1 VEQEVRMNMVKSSLV
16 AGLLGACFVITPASA
31 QNLQPRDVAVA
42 GALAPITLDS
52 PVEMQGR
59 RGGFRGGGGGF
70 RAGGGGGGFR
80 GGRGGFRGGRGGGG
94 GGGAAAAAALGI
106 LGAAI
111 IASEAARAN
120 APRDCWIERQRVR
133 DEWGRTI
140 GFRRV
145 RVCN

>member
-1 VEQEVRMNMVKSSLV
+1 MNMVKSSLV
-16 AGLLGACFVITPASA
+16 AGLLGACFVIAPASA

-42 GALAPITLDS
+42 GALAPITLDR

-59 RGGFRGGGGGF
+59 RGGF
-70 RAGGGGGGFR
+70 
-80 GGRGGFRGGRGGGG
+80 RGGGG

>member
-1 VEQEVRMNMVKSSLV
+1 MNLFRSALA
-16 AGLLGACFVITPASA
+16 AGLLGACVFIAPASA
-31 QNLQPRDVAVA
+31 QDLQPRALSVA
-42 GALAPITLDS
+42 GAVAPIALDT

-70 RAGGGGGGFR
+70 R
-80 GGRGGFRGGRGGGG
+80 GGRGG

-120 APRDCWIERQRVR
+120 ARRDCWIERQRVR

>member
-1 VEQEVRMNMVKSSLV
+1 MTMIKTSLA
-16 AGLLGACFVITPASA
+16 AGLLGACFLAAPASA
-31 QNLQPRDVAVA
+31 QALPPRDAAIA
-42 GALAPITLDS
+42 GTLAPVTLDDA
-52 PVEMQGR
+52 VEMQGR
-59 RGGFRGGGGGF
+59 RGGFRGGGGG
-70 RAGGGGGGFR
+70 
-80 GGRGGFRGGRGGGG
+80 GFRGGRGGGFRRG
-94 GGGAAAAAALGI
+94 GGGSGAAAAAALGI

-120 APRDCWIERQRVR
+120 AARDCWIQRQRVR

>member
-1 VEQEVRMNMVKSSLV
+1 MTSLKV
-16 AGLLGACFVITPASA
+16 LSAAAAIALMLPLAAPTASFAQMGTKLGGGGGGGGGG
-31 QNLQPRDVAVA
+31 VAVGGGGGGMGG
-42 GALAPITLDS
+42 GAAI
-52 PVEMQGR
+52 G
-59 RGGFRGGGGGF
+59 GGGGGF

-94 GGGAAAAAALGI
+94 GAGAAAAALGI

>member
-1 VEQEVRMNMVKSSLV
+1 MILIRSSLA
-16 AGLLGACFVITPASA
+16 AGLLGACVFIAPASA
-31 QNLQPRDVAVA
+31 QDLQPRALSVA
-42 GALAPITLDS
+42 GAVAPIALDA

-70 RAGGGGGGFR
+70 R
-80 GGRGGFRGGRGGGG
+80 GGRGGFRGGRGGG

-120 APRDCWIERQRVR
+120 ARRDCWIERQRVR

>member
-1 VEQEVRMNMVKSSLV
+1 MSMIRFSLA
-16 AGLLGACFVITPASA
+16 AGLMGACLFIAPASA
-31 QNLQPRDVAVA
+31 QSLYPGNAALAR
-42 GALAPITLDS
+42 ALAPIALDT

-94 GGGAAAAAALGI
+94 AGAAAAALGI

-120 APRDCWIERQRVR
+120 APSDCWIERQRVR

>member
-1 VEQEVRMNMVKSSLV
+1 MNMIKSSLA
-16 AGLLGACFVITPASA
+16 AGILGACFAIAPAWA
-31 QNLQPRDVAVA
+31 QNLQPRDLAVA

-52 PVEMQGR
+52 AVEMQGR
-59 RGGFRGGGGGF
+59 RGGFRGGGGGL
-70 RAGGGGGGFR
+70 RAGGGFR
-80 GGRGGFRGGRGGGG
+80 GGRGGFRGGRGGG

>member
-1 VEQEVRMNMVKSSLV
+1 MNMIRSSLA
-16 AGLLGACFVITPASA
+16 AGLLGACFLITPASA
-31 QNLQPRDVAVA
+31 DNLHQRDRAVA
-42 GALAPITLDS
+42 GALAPITLDA

-59 RGGFRGGGGGF
+59 RGGIRGGGGGF

-80 GGRGGFRGGRGGGG
+80 GGRGGRGFRGGGG
-94 GGGAAAAAALGI
+94 GGAGAAAAAIGI